1 MKKKRIRVPLLSED
15 TLTLKPALHFFDDL
29 RAGVLAYISERYRG
43 AFQIEESETLSGY
56 VTVAH
61 DALCFFVRLLL
72 NDLFG
77 KTLLR
82 ISCGQRSKAEIFYLR
97 FAYDK
102 SVEIPEKERYR
113 LLTYAKYAK
122 VGFEYEETETDAI
135 ITLTM
140 PSQSSLFQC
149 VYVPAPVNDFFLAL
163 SDIELSESEDR
174 GAVNSDGP
182 VWNSELK
189 GKL

>member
-1 MKKKRIRVPLLSED
+1 MKKKRIRAPLLSED
-15 TLTLKPALHFFDDL
+15 TLSLKPSLHFFDDL
-29 RAGVLAYISERYRG
+29 RTGILEYISERYRG
-43 AFQIEESETLSGY
+43 AFQIEETKVLSGY

-61 DALCFFVRLLL
+61 DALCFFIRLLL

-82 ISCGQRSKAEIFYLR
+82 ISYGQRSKAEIFYLR

-102 SVEIPEKERYR
+102 NVEISEKERYR
-113 LLTYAKYAK
+113 LLWYAKYAK

-149 VYVPAPVNDFFLAL
+149 VYVPSPVNGFFLAL

-174 GAVNSDGP
+174 GAVITGAPSWKSNAKS
-182 VWNSELK
+182 K
-189 GKL
+189 Q

>member
-29 RAGVLAYISERYRG
+29 RAGVLTYISERYRG

-77 KTLLR
+77 T
-82 ISCGQRSKAEIFYLR
+82 
-97 FAYDK
+97 
-102 SVEIPEKERYR
+102 PE
-113 LLTYAKYAK
+113 
-122 VGFEYEETETDAI
+122 
-135 ITLTM
+135 
-140 PSQSSLFQC
+140 
-149 VYVPAPVNDFFLAL
+149 
-163 SDIELSESEDR
+163 EDR
-174 GAVNSDGP
+174 FKRAASHVDGAMSILTGIAANKSMASGMPIDIKNLVD
-182 VWNSELK
+182 LK
-189 GKL
+189 